1 MKEDKYEAEIDRIR
15 GLLSTLLAATRQP
28 LRSLE
33 KQMGLGSAGLS
44 KILNGTVNLQLSH
57 ILLISE
63 AAGIEPG
70 RFFKAAYPRTGDG
83 PNPTA
88 EEWEAAL
95 RAQGQLPLETPAASE
110 ELKNQVRE
118 VLRSLLGL

>member
-1 MKEDKYEAEIDRIR
+1 MKEDNYEAEIDRIR

-57 ILLISE
+57 ILLISDTV
-63 AAGIEPG
+63 GIEPG
-70 RFFKAAYPRTGDG
+70 RFFKAAYPRTGAG

-95 RAQGQLPLETPAASE
+95 RAQGQLPLETPASE
-110 ELKNQVRE
+110 DLKNQVRE
-118 VLRSLLGL
+118 ALRSLLGL